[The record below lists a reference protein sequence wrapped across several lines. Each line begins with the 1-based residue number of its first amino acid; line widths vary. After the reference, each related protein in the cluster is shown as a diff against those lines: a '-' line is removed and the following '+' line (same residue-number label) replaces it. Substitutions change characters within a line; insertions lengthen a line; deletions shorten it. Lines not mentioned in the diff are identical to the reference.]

1 MAHGIPARLTVPEGR
16 KFGLTVGLAFGGL
29 AAIMWWRDRALPL
42 YIFGGLA
49 IGLIAAGLI
58 IPGQLGPV
66 YRAWMGLA
74 RVISKVT
81 TPAFMGIVFFVV
93 IAPVGLLMRLFGR
106 NPIRHRVENQSYWAP
121 PNQSRGDLKNQF

>member
-1 MAHGIPARLTVPEGR
+1 
-16 KFGLTVGLAFGGL
+16 
-29 AAIMWWRDRALPL
+29 MWWRDRSLPL
-42 YIFGGLA
+42 YVFGGLA

-106 NPIRHRVENQSYWAP
+106 NPIRHRAVNQSYWAP
-121 PNQSRGDLKNQF
+121 PNQSRGGLKNQF